1 MIRPYLSDKIN
12 DHKTLKKLGVY
23 SSNEVFHYETRYG
36 EWKIQLAMSTDFTSS
51 KDSNECRNMH
61 KKLMQKK
68 NNVRNMISSE
78 TDDIADELSKSCLQ

>member
-1 MIRPYLSDKIN
+1 MLLKVIASSLKAMGMRIKKCSAKEYLSMIRPYLSDKIN
-12 DHKTLKKLGVY
+12 DHNTLKKLGVY

-61 KKLMQKK
+61 KKLM
-68 NNVRNMISSE
+68 
-78 TDDIADELSKSCLQ
+78 

>member
-23 SSNEVFHYETRYG
+23 SSNEVFYYETRYG
-36 EWKIQLAMSTDFTSS
+36 EQKIQLAMSTDFTSS
-51 KDSNECRNMH
+51 KDSNDCRNMH
-61 KKLMQKK
+61 KKQMQKK

-78 TDDIADELSKSCLQ
+78 TDDIADELSKSRLQ